1 MRANWTA
8 FMSPLQKVCQLIEP
22 FGLKSRILSCYS
34 LSLNL
39 HSSIN
44 HIFLLLSWIM
54 CFLFFLMQF
63 WSSKSWVIVRF
74 PNSHVLNWDWE
85 PVFVSGG
92 FFCIIV
98 SVDILSMAKHMQPRW
113 DGTQLK
119 IRTMKPR
126 WKNDQ
131 ELSLKTYLTIS
142 EGGWGEG
149 SKFVKVNAQTKWTCA
164 STCNNATTNVRHL
177 YMHMPIHA
185 HRISPTKS
193 SWTSPFLHRLIVPL
207 SKI

>member
-1 MRANWTA
+1 MLSLFPNAI
-8 FMSPLQKVCQLIEP
+8 LI
-22 FGLKSRILSCYS
+22 FKKLSYSQVPQPMFWIEIGNLS
-34 LSLNL
+34 LS
-39 HSSIN
+39 
-44 HIFLLLSWIM
+44 
-54 CFLFFLMQF
+54 
-63 WSSKSWVIVRF
+63 R
-74 PNSHVLNWDWE
+74 
-85 PVFVSGG
+85 GG

-119 IRTMKPR
+119 IQTMKPR

-131 ELSLKTYLTIS
+131 ELLLKTYLTIS
-142 EGGWGEG
+142 EGGWGTG